1 MADYERTLLTHYNL
15 QTLQPYEWP
24 AEKDDGSDSSDL
36 DADDKK
42 KYNAHSVTT
51 EAHTGAAPFSPTKEL
66 SSGGF
71 EKGHLSRRSKS
82 RYSAL
87 ERGIRSRTS
96 VPGSQKIG
104 DGVENLVQQDEPDP
118 LGLVGSSAGGR
129 GERERGSV
137 VQVLRQKGVPVDE
150 DVRLSQ
156 YDDNFSFYLLRAC
169 SFHSL
174 EFLLYKTVRSRMMK
188 QITICRTIR

>member
-1 MADYERTLLTHYNL
+1 MADYERTLLAHYNL

-24 AEKDDGSDSSDL
+24 AEKDDGSDSSDVDSDNRKNNVYNDNTAP
-36 DADDKK
+36 DA
-42 KYNAHSVTT
+42 
-51 EAHTGAAPFSPTKEL
+51 GAAPFSPTTE
-66 SSGGF
+66 SSSYGF
-71 EKGHLSRRSKS
+71 QRGHVSQRSKS

-118 LGLVGSSAGGR
+118 LGLVGAPGGGR

-137 VQVLRQKGVPVDE
+137 VRVLRQKGVPVDE
-150 DVRLSQ
+150 DVRLS
-156 YDDNFSFYLLRAC
+156 
-169 SFHSL
+169 
-174 EFLLYKTVRSRMMK
+174 
-188 QITICRTIR
+188 

>member
-15 QTLQPYEWP
+15 PTLQLYEWP

-36 DADDKK
+36 DTDTNK
-42 KYNAHSVTT
+42 KYNNQG
-51 EAHTGAAPFSPTKEL
+51 ELNAATAGGGSFSPTQE
-66 SSGGF
+66 SSNNGF
-71 EKGHLSRRSKS
+71 QKGHLSRRSKS

-96 VPGSQKIG
+96 IPGSQKIG

-118 LGLVGSSAGGR
+118 LGLVGMSGVGR

-137 VQVLRQKGVPVDE
+137 VQVLREKGVPVDE

-156 YDDNFSFYLLRAC
+156 YDDDLIFYYLCTVHSVCQTSCVGNIFSLGR
-169 SFHSL
+169 
-174 EFLLYKTVRSRMMK
+174 
-188 QITICRTIR
+188 

>member
-1 MADYERTLLTHYNL
+1 MADYDRALLAHYNL

-24 AEKDDGSDSSDL
+24 AEKDDGSDSSDIE
-36 DADDKK
+36 DDYRKPNMHNGSSATDN
-42 KYNAHSVTT
+42 NAV
-51 EAHTGAAPFSPTKEL
+51 PFSPATE
-66 SSGGF
+66 SSRYEF
-71 EKGHLSRRSKS
+71 QRGHRSQRSKS

-118 LGLVGSSAGGR
+118 LGLVGALGGSR

-150 DVRLSQ
+150 DVRLS
-156 YDDNFSFYLLRAC
+156 
-169 SFHSL
+169 
-174 EFLLYKTVRSRMMK
+174 
-188 QITICRTIR
+188 